1 MFSPYLA
8 SLRIVVERVED
19 FVLIFEDL
27 IEKQEHQMHETSKEK
42 EYSQYLEKKTQEL
55 NVVKSKRVLSREFYL
70 ILPNYGIYHIYF
82 IVEKLEDQYAQKVF
96 QKEKEIQVT
105 LRERQE
111 LFDMAFQ
118 QDMQLYK
125 ESGIIPNIRS
135 KFL

>member
-1 MFSPYLA
+1 
-8 SLRIVVERVED
+8 
-19 FVLIFEDL
+19 
-27 IEKQEHQMHETSKEK
+27 MHETSKEK